1 MQKRKIRATASESP
15 NALDPQPWGTHDVT
29 HVEANREAYDT
40 AAKCANLP
48 AESMN
53 ELVYALEY
61 APLLSKRYLAE
72 DIRARWFSGE
82 ALPDFVALIAGKAED
97 TKTEAKI
104 RETLSADDIHR
115 AFLSEYDVNDRFWP
129 QPTPPPRR
137 NLVDKLMESFKR
149 SELNRGGGR
158 SCPVDV
164 TPAEASF
171 MVHEVWFGR
180 SALNPTLDAR

>member
-115 AFLSEYDVNDRFWP
+115 AFLSEYDVNVA
-129 QPTPPPRR
+129 R
-137 NLVDKLMESFKR
+137 NPIDPSTLKR
-149 SELNRGGGR
+149 SLKPLSSFSKDHGTSYLGLYR
-158 SCPVDV
+158 
-164 TPAEASF
+164 AS
-171 MVHEVWFGR
+171 
-180 SALNPTLDAR
+180 L